1 MPNRTFRNIAMTFVL
16 VSVVSMISLP
26 FTTQTVGATPA
37 SQRLMLDGITMNDL
51 YDNITLPG
59 TTALDV
65 MNNDTIFTVPDGNCY
80 DSSPGV
86 QWWLN
91 ASSAATGS
99 WGIGSIA
106 VTIADLTDEKADYY
120 NISIFYTTQ
129 MMDSDESA
137 INYNIGYYGYS
148 EAISTRASVYAN
160 GMSGTAGYYTSTGIM
175 PTDYPGQWAEEAKQS
190 STPSYRVAQWHL
202 CTVTNNASDNRP
214 WTADEV
220 DGMTVIID
228 MRVDAGNWPQ
238 FSNYDVLPIRFCLIQ
253 LQVTAVPV
261 YWYSAPPPAP
271 GDYIPPTYITP
282 DTVDYADAGVLGYL
296 IPFMM
301 IFILSCIAGITNRE
315 DTGTIV
321 SVNIFLLSFSIG
333 IAVLIW
339 ASVAPTYFILIPV
352 GMLGIML
359 MRGGIGNE

>member
-1 MPNRTFRNIAMTFVL
+1 MRKSVLLFSMLCFSLMIMPFASI
-16 VSVVSMISLP
+16 SVD
-26 FTTQTVGATPA
+26 ATPTN
-37 SQRLMLDGITMNDL
+37 QRLMLDGILFSEL
-51 YDNITLPG
+51 YDNATSP
-59 TTALDV
+59 LDV

-80 DSSPGV
+80 DASPGV

-129 MMDSDESA
+129 MMDSDDSA
-137 INYNIGYYGYS
+137 INYDIGYSGYS
-148 EAISTRASVYAN
+148 DAISTRASVYAN
-160 GMSGTAGYYTSTGIM
+160 GMSGTAGYYISTGIL

-190 STPSYRVAQWHL
+190 STPSYRVGQWHL

-253 LQVTAVPV
+253 VQVTAVPV
-261 YWYSAPPPAP
+261 FWYTAPVAEEPEPVIGPSAL
-271 GDYIPPTYITP
+271 DL
-282 DTVDYADAGVLGYL
+282 ADAGFLGYL
-296 IPFMM
+296 LPFMAILALSGLM
-301 IFILSCIAGITNRE
+301 AILNRDEGDRISMAVFQVTFI
-315 DTGTIV
+315 
-321 SVNIFLLSFSIG
+321 IG
-333 IAVLIW
+333 IMVLVW
-339 ASVAPTYFILIPV
+339 ASVLPAYSMLVVFLV
-352 GMLGIML
+352 MGGMMFGK
-359 MRGGIGNE
+359 GEPNE